1 MAGQLDLSIHKYNI
15 IYFQVMDIKEKA
27 AGVASATTAAMSSIK
42 KAATNM
48 TPLSG
53 VIRPRIPEIPDVSG
67 MPEAINEQAST
78 FYAAIMGNTG
88 FDKSSEQYK
97 ALAEILKAENLY
109 NLFGKR
115 FDNDTMELAANLS
128 FWFSSFDKSIDNKSA
143 EEIKESLCK
152 AIDKLN
158 TNLQNNPIAKEY
170 EFQFALP
177 SGKKIPQS
185 TFCKKDPVL
194 IGEDVIDNNIELVKE
209 LYPNVTHLK
218 RLTKTNPDMI
228 HYRSFQPE
236 TYDIKP
242 LDLKFDSNTGKY
254 RELNQP
260 QPQPIPSAPPAP
272 APPHGGHYE
281 GHGGHYEGHGGHY
294 EGHGE
299 HYEGHGGHYE
309 GHEGHYVGGAG
320 NYYKDALT
328 DLKIAEY
335 KNDEN
340 QIKSTLDRIQNH
352 PIYSPK
358 FEELFISDRFMMVV
372 IAFVLRNLTLYLVEW
387 GINSTFINT
396 FKSAFDYFILIYSL
410 LFLLIV
416 CAVNNNMIKNISLKM
431 LIYYLNIEANGAF
444 RIIIHLLIMVFLYP
458 IVIIFKNKNP
468 DNKIISYDDRN
479 SIKNVLE
486 TITFIIWLIQSI
498 IILRF

>member
-15 IYFQVMDIKEKA
+15 IYFQVMDIKQKA

-53 VIRPRIPEIPDVSG
+53 VIGPRIPEIPDVSG

-128 FWFSSFDKSIDNKSA
+128 FWFSSFDKTIDNKSA

-194 IGEDVIDNNIELVKE
+194 IDEDVIDNNIELVKE

-242 LDLKFDSNTGKY
+242 LDLKFDPNSGKY

-260 QPQPIPSAPPAP
+260 QPVPQPAP
-272 APPHGGHYE
+272 EQQTPLAAAAAPTPTHGGHYE
-281 GHGGHYEGHGGHY
+281 GHG
-294 EGHGE
+294 
-299 HYEGHGGHYE
+299 
-309 GHEGHYVGGAG
+309 GHYVGGAG

-358 FEELFISDRFMMVV
+358 FEELFMSDRFMMVV

-396 FKSAFDYFILIYSL
+396 FKSAFDYFILLYSL

>member
-281 GHGGHYEGHGGHY
+281 GHGGHY
-294 EGHGE
+294 
-299 HYEGHGGHYE
+299 
-309 GHEGHYVGGAG
+309 VGGAG

-358 FEELFISDRFMMVV
+358 FEELFMSDRFMMVV